1 MRKRFKLLSLLL
13 LSLLLLGLV
22 GCGDNNTNNKTNDST
37 KKNPPTNQEYYDYLT
52 ERYNHYFNN
61 DALDTTYDI
70 YIDDFTYDNTY
81 DEFITEYNDSYD
93 QLKTN
98 LVVCL
103 YFSFALITVV
113 GKISWFTASG
123 KPWVSKQ
130 IPEFSLYA
138 LLCLLSVRGTST

>member
-61 DALDTTYDI
+61 
-70 YIDDFTYDNTY
+70 
-81 DEFITEYNDSYD
+81 
-93 QLKTN
+93 
-98 LVVCL
+98 L
-103 YFSFALITVV
+103 YYLNNFNKVFLT
-113 GKISWFTASG
+113 FF
-123 KPWVSKQ
+123 P
-130 IPEFSLYA
+130 YY
-138 LLCLLSVRGTST
+138 LCKYF